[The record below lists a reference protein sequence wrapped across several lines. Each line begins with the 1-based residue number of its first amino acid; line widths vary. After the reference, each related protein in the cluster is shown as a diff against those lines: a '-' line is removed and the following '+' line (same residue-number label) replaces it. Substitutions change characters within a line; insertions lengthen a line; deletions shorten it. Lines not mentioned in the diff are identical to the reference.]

1 MYENLLKNEV
11 VISSGLDIYHADKE
25 DTFQIVFERA
35 DKKMYARK
43 KILKDIK
50 GNV

>member
-1 MYENLLKNEV
+1 MKNEV
-11 VISSGLDIYHADKE
+11 VISSGLDIYYPEKQ

-43 KILKDIK
+43 KVLKDIK
-50 GNV
+50 EKL